1 MSGYA
6 RPGQAVVRPLLEAFT
21 QQRIIIIQYRDADD
35 ASSRRTIEAQYLCY
49 SLPAWYVMAW
59 DRVRDDVRAF
69 RIDRIT
75 SAALL
80 DEPFRLRNLA
90 LSSPPDRLMPTRCDR
105 IFNPRTALPKLAD
118 MPSPAVAA
126 VPERDGSAP
135 CPLGATTNRSRK
147 TPQQPPAPRRAARR
161 NRCSPRS

>member
-1 MSGYA
+1 M
-6 RPGQAVVRPLLEAFT
+6 
-21 QQRIIIIQYRDADD
+21 IIQYRDAGD

-80 DEPFRLRNLA
+80 DEPFRLRKPGPFLA
-90 LSSPPDRLMPTRCDR
+90 
-105 IFNPRTALPKLAD
+105 AGQAH
-118 MPSPAVAA
+118 AH
-126 VPERDGSAP
+126 
-135 CPLGATTNRSRK
+135 PL
-147 TPQQPPAPRRAARR
+147 
-161 NRCSPRS
+161 